1 MPIQSLSRRMLFLL
15 SALCLVS
22 SSSTLAVIQPAPG
35 IPQQQEA
42 PGGDQRFEDLAQ
54 KAVAAREAGQ
64 TSAAIQLYQAA
75 VKIRPGWI
83 EGWWDLGLLYS
94 ESGSYA
100 DAIPAFKKVVE
111 ATPKVG
117 AAWAYLGLAE
127 FETRDYQSSLLALQR
142 AQELGFADLPSIEK
156 VASYHLALLL
166 NRNGQFEDAWEL
178 LASKFGNPPIAEQT
192 KTALALALLRVP
204 LLPDQIDPSKDAL
217 INTAGETSAFLVQN
231 DLDHALPLF
240 EQMLHDY
247 PSTPFLHYAYGSA
260 LIFQSRFDQ
269 AQREL
274 RAETKISPES
284 ALPYIRLAII
294 AVKTHRAQD
303 ALPDAERAA
312 KLAPQ
317 SSLAHQVLARIFT
330 ELGKSDQAAKELEL
344 ANSLKPEKPQP
355 DPKIA
360 RIYARAVVTVTSA
373 TPPAATADVDDSL
386 RKAAE
391 AAKAGRPEDAIQLY
405 RHVLAVQPKSAGAWL
420 DLGTVYYAI
429 RRYPEAI
436 SALKNA
442 LAITPDLAGAWVFL
456 GLSEFEVK
464 DYKNAYIHLDRG
476 GELDWHGTA
485 EAQRIASYT
494 LAQLRNL
501 NSDFDSAI
509 AVLKPEI
516 RHAQLTEPMT
526 VVLGMA
532 LLRIPL
538 LIDQID
544 PSSRDLL
551 RKAGQT
557 AAFMYSDKYNQA
569 FQSFEELIKQYPRT
583 PFLHYAFASALETF
597 SRYDEAEAQLRQE
610 IQLDPGRALPY
621 MRLAAISLKVHRPE
635 AALTDAQRAVE
646 LDPQT
651 AGAHELFGRA
661 LLDLGRI
668 EPAVK
673 ELETAAR
680 LAPNYP
686 EVHFHLARAYAK
698 AKQPSQAEKE
708 RAIFAQLNASAERE
722 ESAHNQIYGVPQ
734 NREPGGTTTAP
745 AARPE

>member
-1 MPIQSLSRRMLFLL
+1 M
-15 SALCLVS
+15 SA
-22 SSSTLAVIQPAPG
+22 TTAGQG
-35 IPQQQEA
+35 F
-42 PGGDQRFEDLAQ
+42 DDLAR
-54 KAVAAREAGQ
+54 KAAAARESGQ
-64 TSAAIQLYQAA
+64 TSAAIQLYQDAL
-75 VKIRPGWI
+75 KIRLDWT

-94 ESGSYA
+94 QSGRYA

-111 ATPKVG
+111 ATPKIG

-127 FETRDYQSSLLALQR
+127 FEAQDYQNSLVALQH
-142 AQELGFADLPSIEK
+142 AQELGFADLPSVEK

-166 NRNGQFEDAWEL
+166 NRNGQFEDAWEV
-178 LASKFGNPPIAEQT
+178 LASKFGQPPIADQT

-204 LLPDQIDPSKDAL
+204 LLPEQIDPSKDAL
-217 INTAGETSAFLVQN
+217 IDAAGETAAFLVQN
-231 DLDHALPLF
+231 DFDHALPLF
-240 EQMLHDY
+240 ERMLKDY
-247 PSTPFLHYAYGSA
+247 PNTPFLHYAYGSA

-269 AQREL
+269 AEQQL
-274 RAETKISPES
+274 RVETKISPQS

-294 AVKTHRAQD
+294 AVKTHRAPD
-303 ALPDAERAA
+303 ALPDAERATQ
-312 KLAPQ
+312 LAPQ
-317 SSLAHQVLARIFT
+317 SSLAHQVLARVYT
-330 ELGKSDQAAKELEL
+330 DLGKTDQASKELEL
-344 ANSLKPEKPQP
+344 ANALKPEKPQA
-355 DPKIA
+355 DPNVA
-360 RIYARAVVTVTSA
+360 RVYARAAVSAPAGGPATSA
-373 TPPAATADVDDSL
+373 RNVDDLIKQAS
-386 RKAAE
+386 E
-391 AAKAGRPEDAIQLY
+391 AARAGRAEEAIQVY
-405 RHVLAVQPKSAGAWL
+405 ESALAVQPKSDATWL
-420 DLGTVYYAI
+420 DLGTVYYGS
-429 RRYPEAI
+429 RHYPEAI

-442 LAITPDLAGAWVFL
+442 LAINPDLAGAWVFL

-476 GELDWHGTA
+476 GELNWHGTA

-509 AVLKPEI
+509 TVLKPEI

-538 LIDQID
+538 LIDQVD

-557 AAFMYSDKYNQA
+557 AAFMYSDKYNEA
-569 FQSFEELIKQYPRT
+569 FQSFEALIKEYPRT
-583 PFLHYAFASALETF
+583 PFLHYAYASALETF

-610 IQLDPGRALPY
+610 IQLDPSRALPY
-621 MRLAAISLKVHRPE
+621 MRLAAISLKLHKPE
-635 AALTDAQRAVE
+635 AALADARRAVE

-651 AGAHELFGRA
+651 AGAHEL
-661 LLDLGRI
+661 LGRSLLETGKT
-668 EPAVK
+668 EPALK

-698 AKQPSQAEKE
+698 AKQPAQAERE
-708 RAIFAQLNASAERE
+708 RSIFTQLNASVERE
-722 ESAHNQIYGVPQ
+722 ESAHKQIYGVPQ
-734 NREPGGTTTAP
+734 TREPGMPIAAP